1 VLLPR
6 APPPRELPPIG
17 LPSAPVPPG
26 QARVVLDT
34 TDGPMRV
41 SVQSDPTFVPP
52 GADRPPSRAGE
63 LCITPCVA
71 DLPMGRY
78 RLFLSS
84 TGADSRGDTDDI
96 LLGHGTTVY
105 RRAPGKYETPS
116 LTNAIPPAI
125 LVTLG
130 IVLVVWSPLVA
141 AATDDSGTRTAGI
154 ALTGLG
160 LASLVGGGIWLYDSR
175 RAVEQEGATT
185 LWQEPAQ

>member
-1 VLLPR
+1 MP
-6 APPPRELPPIG
+6 AIT
-17 LPSAPVPPG
+17 LPSTPVPSG
-26 QARVVLDT
+26 QARVVLDA

-63 LCITPCVA
+63 LCVTPCVV
-71 DLPMGRY
+71 DLPVGRY

-84 TGADSRGDTDDI
+84 TGPESHGDTDDI
-96 LLGHGTTVY
+96 LLEQGTTVY

-116 LTNAIPPAI
+116 LTNAIPPAL

-130 IVLVVWSPLVA
+130 IVLVVCSPLVA

-160 LASLVGGGIWLYDSR
+160 VASLVGGGIWAYDTR
-175 RAVEQEGATT
+175 RAVQQDGATT
-185 LWQEPAQ
+185 LWQEPAR